1 MFMFSRRSCHWKVW
15 TMPQPWRVWFDQLIW
30 NKDTL
35 KCLNSLERLV
45 WSADTE
51 YNQPIECLNSS
62 ESLVWSADA
71 EYIINLLSVC
81 IVQRV
86 WFDEMIR
93 NKVNLKSLNSS
104 ESIVWSADMEY
115 NQPKGSEQF
124 RESCVISWNEKNQ
137 TKFSEQFRKNLHKSE
152 PGNSVT
158 KHWSAQCVWGKREEG
173 EYYASIGWLSQ
184 SVNSARSS
192 WSSIWFC
199 PECSSTLIIIPVCA
213 TCNIDYSV
221 LLT

>member
-15 TMPQPWRVWFDQLIW
+15 TMPQPWRVWFDQLIR

-86 WFDEMIR
+86 WFDELIR
-93 NKVNLKSLNSS
+93 NKVNLKSLNNSGS
-104 ESIVWSADMEY
+104 LVWSADTEY
-115 NQPKGSEQF
+115 NQPIECLNSSESLVWSADTEYYQPKVSEQF
-124 RESCVISWNEKNQ
+124 REYCVISWY
-137 TKFSEQFRKNLHKSE
+137 
-152 PGNSVT
+152 G
-158 KHWSAQCVWGKREEG
+158 
-173 EYYASIGWLSQ
+173 I
-184 SVNSARSS
+184 
-192 WSSIWFC
+192 
-199 PECSSTLIIIPVCA
+199 
-213 TCNIDYSV
+213 
-221 LLT
+221 